1 MKTKQFILLGL
12 TSLFIVALFL
22 SEFAG
27 ILSTVE
33 ASRPIQTAFYRESIQ
48 VWDNTKV
55 LKFVNYR
62 IIVKSSHHHQVI
74 DEGVDETIDINVV
87 WIVDIQTWEAQY
99 RGSFVIT
106 SSNGD
111 TIHGRLEAK
120 TTNFDSGPILYVSEG
135 TFVGGG
141 YMNVRGTLSKAT
153 GSDTLVWEGISW

>member
-1 MKTKQFILLGL
+1 MTKRFILVGL
-12 TSLFIVALFL
+12 ASLFIVALSL
-22 SEFAG
+22 SVFAG
-27 ILSTVE
+27 TLSTVE
-33 ASRPIQTAFYRESIQ
+33 ASPPTGTAFYLESIQ
-48 VWDNTKV
+48 LWDNLIDAKY
-55 LKFVNYR
+55 VNYL
-62 IIVKSSHHHQVI
+62 IIFKSSHHHQVI

-87 WIVDIQTWEAQY
+87 WIVDIQTWEAHY